1 MPPRRAARP
10 SAEPQAA
17 PRATAKSRKVS
28 KPDPIVIEDDS
39 DSSGIQEIAP
49 PPKPTAAKPRRGRP
63 TKSAVKEE
71 QEVEDVVEE
80 APVSKAKGK
89 AKASA
94 IVPAKRRSNKQVVG
108 ERSDKENTAGETT
121 PVEDAP
127 RRTVQRTSRQP
138 SVSRAASSKP
148 TSRKTSGSRRKR
160 GQEEEEEE
168 EEDGERP
175 VKRASIKEE
184 PEPQSESE
192 QPALEPQIDELKHD
206 EDAAR
211 LPTPPQ
217 QESHGSEE
225 QSETPDPRPAQKS
238 GSKGKGRSKD
248 NGRDEPTDDGPSGEA
263 DSGPADPQTTQLPLP
278 QSPPKPKSQVKIASQ
293 TPLQPKSQS
302 RRNTIPES
310 DTEEEER
317 DLVAEAAATPLRP
330 RLGARESMSMSA
342 AQLQQLSSQGVD
354 IPEEPKGPKKRLV
367 IHKIALVNFKS
378 YAGRQEIGPFH
389 KSFSAIVGPNGSG
402 KSNTIDALLFVF
414 GYRATK
420 MRQAKLS
427 ELIHNSAEWPN
438 FTTCSVEVWFREIID
453 LPGADAYEVVPNSRL
468 IISRTAYK
476 SNKSEYTINSRPS
489 NYGEVTSLLKSRGID
504 LDHKRFLILQG
515 EVESIAQMKSK
526 APNEHEDGLLE
537 YLEDIIGTAKYKE
550 PIEEALAEAD
560 RLAEERSGKAA
571 RLKIVEKEKG
581 KLEAE
586 KREAEAFL
594 RDQNELIRA
603 QSKLYQ
609 FSMYQCQQNVEA
621 TKEHVANLKAEL
633 EAETIANAEHIRA
646 VEELQAQY
654 TEKREAFDELER
666 SLAAVAKSL
675 NTQIKMEVTL
685 EEKRKHVKAKQ
696 KKSQKGIEEDTHAK
710 HEAETW
716 IVNHTEQVEKS
727 TAELAKLNKELL
739 AEEKELEV
747 IANSLKGKTQ
757 VFHDKIQVKQ
767 AELAPWQQKIE
778 EQAGSLGVTT
788 RERDLLVSKAQN
800 ASQAVEDAATSL
812 QELKDEQEVKETELE
827 TARADRDK
835 LRKELQDA
843 EKTLRDMGAR
853 VEQLKGTANASRH
866 KRDEAK
872 ASNAQNTSQN
882 AVLDTLMKLKNTGRL
897 EGFHGRLGSLGTIP
911 DKYDVAVT
919 TAAGPLNNMVVDT
932 VEQAQTCI
940 EHLRK
945 HNAGRANF
953 FVLQKLNVN
962 PRNMQPFQT
971 PNNAPRLFDLITP
984 KDPKFAP
991 AFYMA
996 MRDTLVANTL
1006 EDADRIA
1013 YSGPK
1018 RFRVVTLS
1026 GQLIDLSGTMSGGGT
1041 RVSRGGMSSKLAA
1054 DQVSP
1059 EVIRKYEQD
1068 SEKADQDHGNALAE
1082 MRAYERRVEELK
1094 RRAPEV
1100 DTAVSKLQMDIQGL
1114 ELRIKDAEKRLRNLQ
1129 NESKPNPADVK
1140 RITTLEK
1147 AITSSEAE
1155 LEKLRAKAAV
1165 YQKDISDLQDKI
1177 LEVGGVKLRSQ
1188 RSKVDDIKGMIE
1200 LTDEQRLKADAGRA
1214 KCEKDSKKYI
1224 QSIEANEATLEQIET
1239 EMAALDADLQA
1250 CQTDM
1255 RKLQKAV
1262 SQAEN
1267 AKDTYEDTL
1276 KELKEELDER
1286 MKFTKSFRA
1295 KEQELNQQ
1303 ISESENELKSH
1314 KQKYKDYAKQHE
1326 RLKLNDLDDEDDEE
1340 RPEAP
1345 TEENEVD
1352 GTTDGRDGEEEQSN
1366 NAEPV
1371 VKADPD
1377 GKTSKSSAKQNSLEL
1392 QIYSIE
1398 ELEEMNRK
1406 QLLGNISIFEEKI
1419 NNAKPNLE
1427 VLVEYRR
1434 REKEYLERATEF
1446 EEVTKQRDEQKAKY
1460 EELRKRRLDEFMA
1473 GFNTISSKLKEM
1485 YQMITLGGNAE
1496 LDLVDSM
1503 DPFSEGV
1510 NFSVMPPKKSWK
1522 NISNL
1527 SGGEKTLSSLALVFA
1542 LHVFKPTP
1550 LYFMDEIDAAL
1561 DFRNVS
1567 IVANYIK
1574 DRTKDA
1580 QFIIISL
1587 RNDMFELSH
1596 RLVGIYKTANA
1607 TRSICI
1613 DNKPLLTA
1621 PATSTQTGAA
1631 KA

>member
-1 MPPRRAARP
+1 MPPRRATRP
-10 SAEPQAA
+10 AAEPQAA
-17 PRATAKSRKVS
+17 PRATAKSRKAS
-28 KPDPIVIEDDS
+28 KPEPIVVEDSESDGIE
-39 DSSGIQEIAP
+39 EIAP
-49 PPKPTAAKPRRGRP
+49 PPKPTVPKPRRGRP
-63 TKSAVKEE
+63 PKSFVKEE
-71 QEVEDVVEE
+71 GEVEEV
-80 APVSKAKGK
+80 PTSKAKGK

-94 IVPAKRRSNKQVVG
+94 VVPAKRRSNRQVVG
-108 ERSDKENTAGETT
+108 EQSDKENTAGETT

-127 RRTVQRTSRQP
+127 RRTVRRTSRQP

-148 TSRKTSGSRRKR
+148 TSRKVSGGRRKR
-160 GQEEEEEE
+160 GQEEVED
-168 EEDGERP
+168 EEDEERP
-175 VKRASIKEE
+175 VKRVSIKEE
-184 PEPQSESE
+184 PELQSEPE
-192 QPALEPQIDELKHD
+192 QATPEPEIDELKHD

-211 LPTPPQ
+211 MPTPP
-217 QESHGSEE
+217 
-225 QSETPDPRPAQKS
+225 P
-238 GSKGKGRSKD
+238 
-248 NGRDEPTDDGPSGEA
+248 
-263 DSGPADPQTTQLPLP
+263 P
-278 QSPPKPKSQVKIASQ
+278 QSPDTDEDAGIPDLPPAPGPTSNGKGKEKSKDMERVEDEPSEEADPTPARAQTVPPAAPQSPSQSKSQSKTASQ
-293 TPLQPKSQS
+293 TPSQPKPQS

-310 DTEEEER
+310 DTEEER
-317 DLVAEAAATPLRP
+317 DLLAEAAATPLRP
-330 RLGARESMSMSA
+330 RLGPRESMSMSA
-342 AQLQQLSSQGVD
+342 AQLQQLSSQDADV
-354 IPEEPKGPKKRLV
+354 PEEPKGPKKRLV

-414 GYRATK
+414 GYRAAK
-420 MRQAKLS
+420 MRQGKLS

-438 FTTCSVEVWFREIID
+438 FTMCSVEVWFREIID
-453 LPGADAYEVVPNSRL
+453 LPGDAYEVVPNSRL

-476 SNKSEYTINSRPS
+476 SNKSEYTINTRPS

-515 EVESIAQMKSK
+515 EVESIAQMKAK

-550 PIEEALAEAD
+550 PIEEALVEAD
-560 RLAEERSGKAA
+560 RLAEERSEKMA

-594 RDQNELIRA
+594 KDQNELVRA
-603 QSKLYQ
+603 QSKLWQYN
-609 FSMYQCQQNVEA
+609 MYRCRQNVEA
-621 TKEHVANLKAEL
+621 TKEHIANLKAEL
-633 EAETIANAEHIRA
+633 EAETTANAKHIRA
-646 VEELQAQY
+646 AEELQAQY
-654 TEKREAFDELER
+654 AEKREAFDELES
-666 SLAAVAKSL
+666 SLAAIAKSL
-675 NTQIKMEVTL
+675 STQSKTEVGL

-696 KKSQKGIEEDTHAK
+696 KKLQKGIEEDTHAK

-716 IVNHTEQVEKS
+716 IVNYTEQIEKS
-727 TAELAKLNKELL
+727 TAELAKLEKELV

-757 VFHDKIQVKQ
+757 VFHDKIQAKQ

-788 RERDLLVSKAQN
+788 RERDLLVSKGKS
-800 ASQAVEDAATSL
+800 ASQAVEDAAASL
-812 QELKDEQEVKETELE
+812 QELKDAHEVKQTELE
-827 TARADRDK
+827 TAKADRAK

-843 EKTLRDMGAR
+843 EKTLRDMGTR

-872 ASNAQNTSQN
+872 SSNAQNTSQN
-882 AVLDTLMKLKNTGRL
+882 AVLDTLMKLKSAGRL

-919 TAAGPLNNMVVDT
+919 TAAGALNNMVVDT
-932 VEQAQTCI
+932 VEQAQACI
-940 EHLRK
+940 DHLRK
-945 HNAGRANF
+945 YNAGRANF
-953 FVLQKLNVN
+953 YVLQKLSVN
-962 PRNMQPFQT
+962 PRSMQSFQT

-984 KDPKFAP
+984 KEDKFAP

-996 MRDTLVANTL
+996 LRDTLVADTL
-1006 EDADRIA
+1006 EQADKLA

-1018 RFRVVTLS
+1018 RYRVVTLA

-1059 EVIRKYEQD
+1059 ETIRKYEQD
-1068 SEKADQDHGNALAE
+1068 SEKAEQDYGNAITE
-1082 MRAYERRVEELK
+1082 MRTYERRVEELK
-1094 RRAPEV
+1094 RRAPEM
-1100 DTAVSKLQMDIQGL
+1100 DTAVSKLEIDIQGL
-1114 ELRIKDAEKRLRNLQ
+1114 ERRINDTERRLRNLQ
-1129 NESKPNPADVK
+1129 NESKPNANDVK
-1140 RITTLEK
+1140 RIATLEK
-1147 AITSSEAE
+1147 TITSTEAE

-1165 YQKDISDLQDKI
+1165 YQKDISYLQDKI

-1200 LTDEQRLKADAGRA
+1200 LANDQLLKGESGQT

-1224 QSIEANEATLEQIET
+1224 QSIEANETALEQTET
-1239 EMAALDADLQA
+1239 EMATLDADLQA
-1250 CQTDM
+1250 CQADM

-1262 SQAEN
+1262 AQAEA

-1276 KELKEELDER
+1276 KELKEELDDK
-1286 MKFTKSFRA
+1286 MKLTQSFRA
-1295 KEQELNQQ
+1295 KEQEFNQQ
-1303 ISESENELKSH
+1303 ISESEKELKGH
-1314 KQKYKDYAKQHE
+1314 KHKLKEYAQLHH
-1326 RLKLNDLDDEDDEE
+1326 RLELHDVDDDDDEE

-1345 TEENEVD
+1345 AGETVTDSPIDGQENA
-1352 GTTDGRDGEEEQSN
+1352 GEQAGD
-1366 NAEPV
+1366 AEPK

-1377 GKTSKSSAKQNSLEL
+1377 GEGSKSSAKQNPLEL
-1392 QIYSIE
+1392 QIHSDE
-1398 ELEEMNRK
+1398 ELDEMNRERLVHNVTILEDK
-1406 QLLGNISIFEEKI
+1406 VGN
-1419 NNAKPNLE
+1419 ARPNLN

-1434 REKEYLERATEF
+1434 REKEYLQRAKEF
-1446 EEVTKQRDEQKAKY
+1446 EQVTKQRDEQKAKY
-1460 EELRKRRLDEFMA
+1460 EELRKRRLDEFMT
-1473 GFNTISSKLKEM
+1473 GFNTISLKLKEM

-1607 TRSICI
+1607 TRSVCI

-1621 PATSTQTGAA
+1621 PVTSTQSGVTNA
-1631 KA
+1631 